1 MKKFFAQAALGAAAL
16 FCVGAANAY
25 VIDFD
30 GAVASAA
37 PFAPQLSDWDSVTQG
52 PFTIGAYNPNNPDYS
67 IPDGSLVGSL
77 VGGASGGGCLDDRC
91 PGGNAT
97 TYLASVNDSFVY
109 LFDGG
114 TGMKLSSF
122 DAAFLG
128 PVASSTTAA
137 FLVIEADRSDGTFA
151 SGFFS
156 LDIGTD
162 GSTSFEHYLIGDATL
177 FTGGSIYRTGT
188 LTSGTITNMFAYAYY
203 CDSGSGCSLATSN
216 KGQFGIDNIN
226 VSSVPEP
233 SSWLLMGLGLV
244 GVAAQVRRRRSL

>member
-30 GAVASAA
+30 GATPTGA
-37 PFAPQLSDWDSVTQG
+37 PFAPLLSDWDSVSQG
-52 PFTIGAYNPNNPDYS
+52 PFTVGAYNPNNPDYS
-67 IPDGSLVGSL
+67 TPDFSLVGSL

-109 LFDGG
+109 LYDGG
-114 TGMKLSSF
+114 LGMKLSTF

-128 PVASSTTAA
+128 PVSTSTTAA
-137 FLVIEADRSDGTFA
+137 FLVFETDRSDGTYD
-151 SGFFS
+151 SGYFS
-156 LDIGTD
+156 LKINKD
-162 GSTSFEHYLIGDATL
+162 GSTPFSHYWIGDATMFTAGSL
-177 FTGGSIYRTGT
+177 TGGDN
-188 LTSGTITNMFAYAYY
+188 ITNIFAYTYY
-203 CDSGSGCSLATSN
+203 CSTGSGCSLAASN
-216 KGQFGIDNIN
+216 RGQFGIDNIN

-244 GVAAQVRRRRSL
+244 GVAAQVRRRRSV